1 MQEKNET
8 AQETAASSDYFT
20 QTRLERDTMYSQ
32 MLETY
37 QKILENEKISSD
49 QKQISS
55 EEIKNKKYG
64 CQRENQPV
72 RGHSLSQ

>member
-1 MQEKNET
+1 
-8 AQETAASSDYFT
+8 
-20 QTRLERDTMYSQ
+20 MYSQ

-55 EEIKNKKYG
+55 EEIKISIIEKCNINSRKFNKTK
-64 CQRENQPV
+64 NLV
-72 RGHSLSQ
+72 ML